1 MRDNVLWLLEGASS
15 DAVAGGTQWYPIAR
29 RWCKLQ
35 AKRYDVRPVVVAA
48 IISAL
53 SPRNKWA
60 TNLKDTIAVLESYAD
75 GYRHP
80 FNIIATAFK
89 KNVEKAWKV
98 VVEDDP
104 SYVTTSPKTRAFVD
118 NIANPGSKL
127 VTVDVWAMRICE
139 GDLLMKPK
147 TLNEQKYQAYA
158 DVYLDVAQE
167 VELKP
172 SVLQAITWVEA
183 RNRAGIDARSAQQQ
197 LRLL

>member
-1 MRDNVLWLLEGASS
+1 MRENILWLLEGASS
-15 DAVAGGTQWYPIAR
+15 DAIAGGTEWYPLAR

-35 AKRYDVRPVVVAA
+35 AKQYDVRPVVVAA

-53 SPRNKWA
+53 SPRNKWK
-60 TNLKDTIAVLESYAD
+60 TNLEDTIAVLESYAD

-80 FNIIATAFK
+80 FAIIAHTFR
-89 KNVEKAWKV
+89 KNVERAWQV

-118 NIANPGSKL
+118 NITNPGSKL

-139 GDLLMKPK
+139 GNLMMKPK
-147 TLNEQKYQAYA
+147 TLDEKRYKRYA

-167 VELKP
+167 REMKP

>member
-15 DAVAGGTQWYPIAR
+15 DAIAGGTQWYPLAR

-35 AKRYDVRPVVVAA
+35 AKQYDVRPVVVAA

-53 SPRNKWA
+53 SPRNKWK
-60 TNLKDTIAVLESYAD
+60 TNLEDTITVLESYAD

-80 FNIIATAFK
+80 FNITAHTFR
-89 KNVEKAWKV
+89 KNVEKAWQV
-98 VVEDDP
+98 VVEDNP
-104 SYVTTSPKTRAFVD
+104 SLVTTSPKTRAFVD

-139 GDLLMKPK
+139 GNLMMKPK
-147 TLNEQKYQAYA
+147 TLTEKRYKRYA
-158 DVYLDVAQE
+158 DVYLDVAHE
-167 VELKP
+167 MEMKP